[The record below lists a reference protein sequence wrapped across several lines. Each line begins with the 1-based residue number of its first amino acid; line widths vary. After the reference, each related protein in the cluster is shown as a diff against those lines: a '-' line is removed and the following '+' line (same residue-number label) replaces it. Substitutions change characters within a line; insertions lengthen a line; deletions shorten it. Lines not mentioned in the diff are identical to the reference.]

1 MTDLVGLSPR
11 HADQHE
17 LRIMV
22 PGRGNLLKWNQH
34 VTYLPSSK
42 DYGYQ
47 SAELMP
53 SGVNRGLRQTA
64 AAFHCEVFP
73 LNKLAAFPREEIR
86 NMLCGEQIPEWTRE
100 NMAYTKSKQWPRS
113 TPLYWHL
120 RDGAHPQQRGHKHQ
134 ADRGQGSGG
143 PAQRLRGFTSAYR
156 RTNIRTSSAGS
167 FSMFQKSNGPDRR
180 CILEF
185 HQQGHQ
191 MPVTCLEVAGSMDQ
205 LQFTLHGHCGPI
217 SCRGPFEPPKPSWM

>member
-1 MTDLVGLSPR
+1 MSKKITNKQQKQIEDPLLYFNCTAFGTSRSIVWSQSQRDVNLERQRALGLSPR

-22 PGRGNLLKWNQH
+22 PGRGNLLKWTQH

-113 TPLYWHL
+113 TPLY
-120 RDGAHPQQRGHKHQ
+120 
-134 ADRGQGSGG
+134 
-143 PAQRLRGFTSAYR
+143 F
-156 RTNIRTSSAGS
+156 
-167 FSMFQKSNGPDRR
+167 
-180 CILEF
+180 
-185 HQQGHQ
+185 
-191 MPVTCLEVAGSMDQ
+191 
-205 LQFTLHGHCGPI
+205 
-217 SCRGPFEPPKPSWM
+217 